1 MKRLAPI
8 ALWLLLGCAV
18 GPDYERPSLALPPEF
33 RSVTEAQQ
41 EPAAETFGDLKWFE
55 VFEDQAL
62 QDLINEAVA
71 NNYDVRIA
79 AQRVLEARA
88 GVRITGSELYPT
100 LAGAYSAESRYF
112 SRKGLTPTGP
122 GFDRDRSAHF
132 LTADLFWEVDF
143 WGRIRR
149 ALEAANAEFLAS
161 EENRKFVI
169 QTLVADLAAAYFEL
183 VELDRE
189 LEITRRTLQS
199 REKSLQIITA
209 RLEEGVSNKLE
220 LDQAAALVYG
230 AAKLIPDYE
239 RLIEQT
245 ENRINILLGGNPGPV
260 KRGAPLGGQNLAM
273 DLPVGLPSSLLERR
287 PDVRAAEE
295 QLVAAN
301 ARIGEARA
309 AYFPEVNLAAF
320 YGGEARDASEIF
332 DEDARTWFVG
342 PSVSVPIFTAG
353 RLRAQVEAAEAQ
365 RQQALYLYRRTI
377 QQAFREAGDALVG
390 VRKTREFTEQQ
401 KKLALTLADQTM
413 LSNAR
418 YLGGVT
424 TYLEVLDSER
434 QHFTSQLDLA
444 RAQLN
449 ELLSVVALYRALGGG
464 WQE

>member
-18 GPDYERPSLALPPEF
+18 GPDYQRPSLVLPPEF
-33 RSVTEAQQ
+33 RSVDEAQQ
-41 EPAAETFGDLKWFE
+41 EPAAETLGDLRWFE
-55 VFEDQAL
+55 VFQDQAL
-62 QDLINEAVA
+62 QDLIGEAVA

-88 GVRITGSELYPT
+88 GVTITGSELYPT
-100 LAGAYSAESRYF
+100 VSGTYSAESVYF
-112 SRKGLTPTGP
+112 SREGLTPTGP

-149 ALEAANAEFLAS
+149 AMEAANAEFLAS

-169 QTLVADLAAAYFEL
+169 QTLVADLAAAYFVL

-189 LEITRRTLQS
+189 LEITRRTLIS
-199 REKSLQIITA
+199 REKSLELIQA
-209 RLEEGVSNKLE
+209 RLDEGVSNKLE
-220 LDQAAALVYG
+220 LDQAAALVYD
-230 AAKLIPDYE
+230 AARRIPDFE
-239 RLIEQT
+239 RLIEQQ
-245 ENRINILLGGNPGPV
+245 ENQINILLGRNPGPV
-260 KRGAPLGGQNLAM
+260 QRGNLLGEQRLPVE
-273 DLPVGLPSSLLERR
+273 LPVGLPSSLLERR
-287 PDVRAAEE
+287 PDIRSTEE
-295 QLVAAN
+295 QLAAAN
-301 ARIGEARA
+301 ARVGVAKA
-309 AYFPEVNLAAF
+309 AYFPQVNLAAF
-320 YGGEARDASEIF
+320 YGSEARDVSEIF

-365 RQQALYLYRRTI
+365 RKQALLEYRRTI
-377 QQAFREAGDALVG
+377 QRAFREAADALVA
-390 VRKTREFTEQQ
+390 VRRTREFTEQQ
-401 KKLALTLADQTM
+401 EQLVLTLDDQTT

-434 QHFTSQLDLA
+434 QHFTAQLELA
-444 RAQLN
+444 QAQLN